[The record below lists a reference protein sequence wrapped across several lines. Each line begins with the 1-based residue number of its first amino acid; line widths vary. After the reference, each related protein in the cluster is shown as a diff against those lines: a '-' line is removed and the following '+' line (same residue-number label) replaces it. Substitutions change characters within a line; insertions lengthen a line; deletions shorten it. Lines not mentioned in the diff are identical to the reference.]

1 MLELNISAQPIAGDT
16 ANDPE
21 NASIVTF
28 EMNAGEIC
36 LTTMT
41 NKLDT
46 DPAPKN
52 GPYTSAYVVAQ
63 WMAHKW
69 WRLRHEDKPN
79 ADLKETDL
87 DWWEA
92 HNIIA
97 ADPAYVH
104 PNLYIWRDD
113 DRIAIQSQPNDPD
126 CYIQYHSANNG
137 QPIDVSLESFDQA
150 VDGFIVQTI
159 ALLEQRGFRDTDLH
173 FIYREVL
180 EERND
185 PELARIRE
193 AEARAGQ
200 DPPYQSDQ
208 PKDQMH

>member
-46 DPAPKN
+46 DPTPKK
-52 GPYTSAYVVAQ
+52 GPYTSAYVIAQ

-69 WRLRHEDKPN
+69 WRLRHEDKPD

-87 DWWEA
+87 EWWEA

-97 ADPAYVH
+97 ADAAYVL
-104 PNLYIWRDD
+104 PNCT
-113 DRIAIQSQPNDPD
+113 SGETTTT
-126 CYIQYHSANNG
+126 S
-137 QPIDVSLESFDQA
+137 ESCRNVTTQIPTSSTT
-150 VDGFIVQTI
+150 GPT
-159 ALLEQRGFRDTDLH
+159 TDS
-173 FIYREVL
+173 RSTS
-180 EERND
+180 
-185 PELARIRE
+185 P
-193 AEARAGQ
+193 
-200 DPPYQSDQ
+200 
-208 PKDQMH
+208 